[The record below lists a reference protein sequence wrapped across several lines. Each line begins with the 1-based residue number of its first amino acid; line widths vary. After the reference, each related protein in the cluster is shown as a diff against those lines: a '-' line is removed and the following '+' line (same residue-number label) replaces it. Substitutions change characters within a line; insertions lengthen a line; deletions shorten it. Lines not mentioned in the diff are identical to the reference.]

1 MKEYLYHAAGISG
14 HQVLYLVLD
23 WEKSLLVNL
32 TQPSPP
38 PIWPVAP
45 GAWIVCAIRGRLGLA
60 GRYLEAADSGP
71 LPAVHRPSVCAG
83 QVRPAL
89 SSCIQAA
96 WVSDVAVTAMH
107 GSEDWLWQPSS
118 LLALAAGQS
127 SGCGGWPILWQQQP
141 HVCLMCWPAN
151 HMAALATHVPG
162 ASYGC
167 QGGQTFPCPG
177 WPYMCLVW
185 WPLWLANHLA
195 LAAISM
201 HRVLAAAA
209 MSMPNMVAVAAI

>member
-1 MKEYLYHAAGISG
+1 MPNVLACQPYGCIG
-14 HQVLYLVLD
+14 H
-23 WEKSLLVNL
+23 
-32 TQPSPP
+32 T
-38 PIWPVAP
+38 
-45 GAWIVCAIRGRLGLA
+45 C
-60 GRYLEAADSGP
+60 
-71 LPAVHRPSVCAG
+71 
-83 QVRPAL
+83 
-89 SSCIQAA
+89 
-96 WVSDVAVTAMH
+96 
-107 GSEDWLWQPSS
+107 
-118 LLALAAGQS
+118 
-127 SGCGGWPILWQQQP
+127 
-141 HVCLMCWPAN
+141 
-151 HMAALATHVPG
+151 